1 MNCQFRPAGRNC
13 VSAALF
19 GVNVFEIGRDL
30 LSLSKILSETNVQNL
45 YAPHGLRQAHRQIH
59 DPLFHLFGTLR
70 RIQHLH
76 LRRRHPH
83 HPVHVRPL
91 VRLDP
96 VDEFPR
102 LALNSEFMTQAVS
115 YLYSRIFE
123 EFHPIYMLA
132 MLACIIIVI
141 NFLSNLFRYLGAW
154 TIENMRTRT
163 LQRLRNDL
171 FSHVIGMNVG
181 FFSEQRKGDV
191 MSRITNDV
199 MMVQFCITNTLQVI
213 AREPFLVIGFI
224 AAMIN
229 ISWGL
234 SVFAIVFL
242 PVVALLVGSIVK
254 RLRHPALRSQEKMGE
269 MVSTLDESLSGVKL
283 IKSYNA
289 TRYIREKFYAINAEF
304 SRLQLS
310 MVRRQQLAS
319 PMSEFLGITAVGIVL
334 VFGGVLVMKG
344 SLNAASF
351 IIFIGMFSQITRPV
365 RAIIDQFA
373 TINQGIAAGERVLA
387 LLDVRSEIV
396 DKPEPKS
403 WRASARRSS
412 SATSASPTTDRAR

>member
-1 MNCQFRPAGRNC
+1 
-13 VSAALF
+13 
-19 GVNVFEIGRDL
+19 
-30 LSLSKILSETNVQNL
+30 
-45 YAPHGLRQAHRQIH
+45 
-59 DPLFHLFGTLR
+59 
-70 RIQHLH
+70 
-76 LRRRHPH
+76 
-83 HPVHVRPL
+83 
-91 VRLDP
+91 
-96 VDEFPR
+96 
-102 LALNSEFMTQAVS
+102 MTQAVS

-229 ISWGL
+229 ISWEL

-283 IKSYNA
+283 IKV
-289 TRYIREKFYAINAEF
+289 TTLPAI
-304 SRLQLS
+304 
-310 MVRRQQLAS
+310 
-319 PMSEFLGITAVGIVL
+319 
-334 VFGGVLVMKG
+334 
-344 SLNAASF
+344 
-351 IIFIGMFSQITRPV
+351 
-365 RAIIDQFA
+365 
-373 TINQGIAAGERVLA
+373 
-387 LLDVRSEIV
+387 
-396 DKPEPKS
+396 
-403 WRASARRSS
+403 SARSSTPSTPSFRGSS
-412 SATSASPTTDRAR
+412 SPWSAVSSWPRP